1 VAEGADLTTIIY
13 DLLLMIDEW
22 RFKDKRQKS
31 QDKNYGFKLKAI
43 RVQYQRSYDQG
54 NFDFSIYISL
64 YHYISI

>member
-1 VAEGADLTTIIY
+1 
-13 DLLLMIDEW
+13 MIDEW